1 MKKEINIMDV
11 QTAIKLVQKK
21 EKIGAVYKITN
32 TQTNKNYIGS
42 SKNVYNR
49 FYQHIKSLFKN
60 KHHSPHLQHSWN
72 KYGPNCFVFEIIE
85 IIDKNNF
92 KDDKEYMKILR
103 SREQYYIDYYLACN
117 PKHGYNINKK
127 AEGGRNLYTVEDLK
141 SGKCPFTEDQFF
153 YIMEGLQNPYTN
165 ITKLAKELN
174 IKPHI
179 IYNITNDA
187 YPLLTQDYY
196 IPKRMFHNESEIDEE
211 LRTIS
216 EEFRDEI

>member
-1 MKKEINIMDV
+1 MDT
-11 QTAIKLVQKK
+11 QTAIKLAQNK

-32 TQTNKNYIGS
+32 IQTKKNYIGS
-42 SKNVYNR
+42 SKNVYKR

-60 KHHSPHLQHSWN
+60 KHHSLHLQRSWN
-72 KYGPNCFVFEIIE
+72 KYGPNSFVFEIIE

-103 SREQYYIDYYLACN
+103 NREQYYIDYYLACN
-117 PKHGYNINKK
+117 PKYGYNINKK

-141 SGKCPFTEDQFF
+141 AGKCPFTEDQFF
-153 YIMEGLQNPYTN
+153 YIMEHLQNPY
-165 ITKLAKELN
+165 IKISELARELN

-179 IYNITNDA
+179 IYNMTNDE

-196 IPKRMFHNESEIDEE
+196 IPKRMFHSESEVDEE
-211 LRTIS
+211 LRAIS
-216 EEFRDEI
+216 EEFRDEL